1 MMKRVH
7 FFLRYLLKNTPWDT
21 GISPPELM
29 DFLAAHPPGRALD
42 MGCGTGTNAIT
53 LAKHGWEVHGIDFA
67 APAIRTA
74 RRKARRAGV
83 TAHFYHRSV
92 TQTDDLPAPF
102 DLVLDIGCYHS
113 LSRPDQRQYAANL
126 EQLLA
131 PGGTLLLYAHLYP
144 PDGNASH
151 GLDAE
156 AQRLLEEHLRL
167 VRREEGSG
175 HGGRA
180 SVWLTLQ
187 R

>member
-1 MMKRVH
+1 MQRIR
-7 FFLRYLLKNTPWDT
+7 FFFRYLLKDTPWDT

-29 DFLAAHPPGRALD
+29 DFIAAHAPGRALD

-53 LAKHGWEVHGIDFA
+53 LAQHGWEVHAIDFA

-74 RRKARRAGV
+74 RRKAQRAGV
-83 TAHFYHRSV
+83 QVHFYHRSV
-92 TQTDDLPAPF
+92 TQTADLPAPF
-102 DLVLDIGCYHS
+102 DLVLDIGCYHA
-113 LSRPDQRQYAANL
+113 LSRPDQRAYAHNL
-126 EQLLA
+126 ARLLA

-151 GLDAE
+151 GLDDE
-156 AQRLLEEHLRL
+156 GLRLLQTHLRL
-167 VRREEGSG
+167 VQRVEGSG
-175 HGGRA
+175 RKNRA